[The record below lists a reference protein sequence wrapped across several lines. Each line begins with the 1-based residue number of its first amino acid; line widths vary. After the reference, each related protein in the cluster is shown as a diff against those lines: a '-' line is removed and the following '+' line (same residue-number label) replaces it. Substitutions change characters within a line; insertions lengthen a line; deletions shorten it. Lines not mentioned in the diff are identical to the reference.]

1 VRILYVEDDPT
12 AQAYISKGLQ
22 EHGYELDVVAS
33 GTAGAERAQA
43 RGYDLLILDVML
55 PGTDGFEVLRS
66 LRARGVDT
74 PVIFLSARGEVGD
87 RVAGLNLGA
96 DDYLRK
102 PFAFAELLARIQ
114 AVTRR
119 HLELPDDGILRAA
132 DLELD
137 LRRRAVRRQGTP
149 IELTVKEFALLQYLM
164 ESQGYPLSRSMIM
177 EKVWRYDFDS
187 FSNVIDVHINRLRK
201 KIDRGFEQKLIHT
214 VKGVGYVLEAR
225 PAGAA

>member
-1 VRILYVEDDPT
+1 LKILYLEDDPT
-12 AQAYISKGLQ
+12 AQEYISKGLK
-22 EHGYELDVVAS
+22 ERGYLVDVVSHGAS
-33 GTAGAERAQA
+33 GLERALS
-43 RGYDLLILDVML
+43 GDYDLLILDVML
-55 PGTDGFEVLRS
+55 PGTDGFEVLRT
-66 LRARGVDT
+66 LRGRGMET
-74 PVIFLSARGEVGD
+74 PAIFLSARAEVSD

-119 HLELPDDGILRAA
+119 RLDLPDDGILRAA

-137 LRRRAVRRQGTP
+137 LRRRSVRRRDTT
-149 IELTVKEFALLQYLM
+149 IDLTTKEFSLLQYLM
-164 ESQGYPLSRSMIM
+164 ESQGYPLSRTMIM

-201 KIDRGFEQKLIHT
+201 KIDRNFEHKLIHT
-214 VKGVGYVLEAR
+214 VKGVGYVLEDR
-225 PAGAA
+225 GAEAV